1 MTPIDHF
8 RRTRRNLPHWQ
19 HPGETYFLTWRTVD
33 GLQLEPDDRVLTL
46 EAIRFWELKK
56 WIIYIAVVMPDHCHV
71 IARPLPVDPVRLV
84 SGPFFDL
91 SDLTGSVKKY
101 SARRINARRYRHGA
115 LWQDETYDR
124 IIRDVR
130 EFEGTWNYIRNN
142 PVEAGL
148 VKVPED
154 YPWLF
159 ESSSAA

>member
-1 MTPIDHF
+1 
-8 RRTRRNLPHWQ
+8 
-19 HPGETYFLTWRTVD
+19 
-33 GLQLEPDDRVLTL
+33 
-46 EAIRFWELKK
+46 
-56 WIIYIAVVMPDHCHV
+56 MPDHCHV

-84 SGPFFDL
+84 SGPCFDL

-101 SARRINARRYRHGA
+101 SARRINARWNRAGA

-130 EFEGTWNYIRNN
+130 EFEGTWTYIRNN

-148 VKVPED
+148 VKVPEE

-159 ESSSAA
+159 EPSSAV